1 MDTNKTNS
9 VIFRPNGNLIMKTNQ
24 RDLKK
29 KKKQYLGCKVKHHLH
44 KKNASKTQFFGF
56 AMTSTFQLYQY
67 L

>member
-29 KKKQYLGCKVKHHLH
+29 KKNSIWAVKSNIICI
-44 KKNASKTQFFGF
+44 KKMLQKHNS
-56 AMTSTFQLYQY
+56 LD
-67 L
+67 LL